1 MLDLTTW
8 NLSVPATTSLT
19 SISTA
24 RLNAGYSSQ
33 YFRPQGS
40 SVVFWVPVNGART
53 ESARYPR
60 SELRETHANGELHN
74 WYYSE
79 ADNILS
85 AVLSV
90 QQVPSKN
97 KLVIGQIH
105 SKDEPGSA
113 NDPLLKLQYHY
124 VNGSGRI
131 EALLRKQPGDSDVQN
146 ITLVEDVT
154 LDERFSYQLRITSS
168 GHLGIRI
175 ESDDDNGSYYRQ
187 LSSSWG
193 RQQLYFKAGAY
204 VQDNYGAASEGGRV
218 TFYHLNTLHRV
229 D

>member
-8 NLSVPATTSLT
+8 NLSVPATHSATL
-19 SISTA
+19 IGTA

-33 YFRPQGS
+33 YFRPEGAR
-40 SVVFWVPVNGART
+40 VVFWVPVNGART
-53 ESARYPR
+53 DSARYPR
-60 SELRETHANGELHN
+60 SELRETHPDGTLHN
-74 WYYSE
+74 WYYGE

-105 SKDEPGSA
+105 SKDQPGSA

-124 VNGSGRI
+124 VNGTGRI
-131 EALLRKQPGDSDVQN
+131 EALLRRQPGDSTVQN
-146 ITLVEDVT
+146 ITLVEGVT
-154 LDERFSYQLRITSS
+154 LDERFSYQLRITRS
-168 GHLGIRI
+168 GRLGIRI

-204 VQDNYGAASEGGRV
+204 VQDNYGAASEGGRA
-218 TFYHLNTLHRV
+218 TFYHLNTLHQV
-229 D
+229 E